1 MPVGSNP
8 RSSGSLC
15 RLDRKS
21 NLFLSA
27 PFDTL
32 AGIYKL
38 LRCLRDLP
46 KSVHGGLVL
55 NFRLI
60 GSNQVNSGAFP
71 VVMQVRGKL

>member
-1 MPVGSNP
+1 MPVGPNP

-55 NFRLI
+55 KF
-60 GSNQVNSGAFP
+60 
-71 VVMQVRGKL
+71 